1 MIRCEHLKS
10 SKQSGLD
17 LVETAKS
24 GKGKPTTK
32 RSYQVRCRNRSQAS
46 VLILALKVN
55 AQACGGSATQ
65 GPVREG
71 ETITLTAPSGVT
83 AGTLNWTITIRKVY

>member
-1 MIRCEHLKS
+1 MKKIL
-10 SKQSGLD
+10 L
-17 LVETAKS
+17 LIVLM
-24 GKGKPTTK
+24 
-32 RSYQVRCRNRSQAS
+32 
-46 VLILALKVN
+46 LILALKVN